1 MKTYKASSIA
11 LLLLALTG
19 CATTS
24 GKGDPRDPFE
34 GYNRS
39 VYKFNDSIDRAV
51 LKPVAKGYDKAVPD
65 LVKTGVRNFFG
76 NLKEVLTLV
85 NDLLQGKGEEALTTT
100 GRFLL
105 NTTFGMGGIFDIATP
120 AGMTRNEEDFGQT
133 LGRWGVSSGPYF
145 IIPFLGSSTVR
156 DALMRPLDSQFQYTT
171 RMDDVAWRNS
181 LYALEIIDTR
191 ASLLGASNVLGEA
204 ALDPYVFV
212 RDAYL
217 QRRQRMVYDGNPPDD
232 ENEDEFMDE
241 EEGGKKEVVKPKEKT
256 SSEGSS
262 VQKQSQTNAEPTSNN
277 SSEGSNVSTESTS
290 N

>member
-11 LLLLALTG
+11 LLLLALAG

-24 GKGDPRDPFE
+24 GKADPRDPFE

-65 LVKTGVRNFFG
+65 VMKTGVRNFFG

-120 AGMTRNEEDFGQT
+120 AGMTRNDEDFGQT

-145 IIPFLGSSTVR
+145 VIPFLGPSTIR
-156 DALMRPLDSQFQYTT
+156 DALMRPLDSQLQYTT
-171 RMDDVAWRNS
+171 YLDDISLRNS
-181 LYALEIIDTR
+181 LYALEIIDIR

-217 QRRQRMVYDGNPPDD
+217 QRRKRMVYDGNPPDE

-241 EEGGKKEVVKPKEKT
+241 EESSTKEEAKPKEKT
-256 SSEGSS
+256 SSEESS
-262 VQKQSQTNAEPTSNN
+262 SQNQSQTKGESTLSN
-277 SSEGSNVSTESTS
+277 SSEGNNVSTESTS